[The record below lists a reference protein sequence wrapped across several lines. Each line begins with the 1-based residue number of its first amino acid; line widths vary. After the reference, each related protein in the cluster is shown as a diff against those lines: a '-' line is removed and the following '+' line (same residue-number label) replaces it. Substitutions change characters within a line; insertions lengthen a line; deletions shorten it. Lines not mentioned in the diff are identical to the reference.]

1 MPVSIAGRTIKLPH
15 CETLEAAIDKSFSL
29 GWTLHCNPF
38 IFLLCPVCRSPCVS
52 LGQLLRHLAKWHF
65 RSGEIGG
72 IKLLAGGTLT
82 RRAYERLFALFGG
95 TNPRDI

>member
-1 MPVSIAGRTIKLPH
+1 M
-15 CETLEAAIDKSFSL
+15 
-29 GWTLHCNPF
+29 
-38 IFLLCPVCRSPCVS
+38 S

-72 IKLLAGGTLT
+72 IELLTGGTFT

-95 TNPRDI
+95 TNPRDISDIGPLVDKDSLGHLAQLRADVAAKFHGLH